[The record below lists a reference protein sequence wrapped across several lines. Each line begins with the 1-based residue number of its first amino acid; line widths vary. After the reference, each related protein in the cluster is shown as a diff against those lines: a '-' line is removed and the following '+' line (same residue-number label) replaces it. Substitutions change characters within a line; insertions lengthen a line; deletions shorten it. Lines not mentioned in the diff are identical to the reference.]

1 MHADSTHTANK
12 RLAPLTLAA
21 LGVVYGDIGTSP
33 LYTMKEV
40 FAGAH
45 HPVPVTPDNV
55 LGILSLIFWAL
66 ILVVSI
72 KYVAFILRA
81 DNRGEGGIMA
91 LMALVQRRG
100 GNSATRQRM
109 LLLGLFG
116 AALFYGDGVITPAI
130 SVLSAVE
137 GLEVMTPIFKPW
149 ILPITLGVLFALFS
163 LQRQGTSRVG
173 SLFGP
178 VTAVWFIVLAVMGVS
193 NIVAAPQV
201 LWALLPT
208 HAIHF
213 FLLQPMLAF
222 LSLGAVFLA
231 VTGAETLY
239 ADMGH
244 FGRKPVQLAWL
255 GLVLPSL
262 TLNYFG
268 QGALLLTQP
277 DALAHPFFH
286 MVPAWLLPPLVVL
299 ATAATV
305 IASQAVI
312 SGAFSITHQAI
323 QLGYV
328 PRLFVQHTSSQERG
342 QIYLPGINWALFLAV
357 AALVLSFGSSGALAA
372 AYGIAVT
379 GTMIITTLLVY
390 QVARLRWHW
399 SRTTTLLAL
408 SAFML
413 ADVAFFAA
421 NVTKIPDGG
430 WFPLAFGLLLFILMT
445 TWKRGRDLLRARRD
459 GDTLPLR
466 DFIADIETSDLPTVS
481 GTAVFM
487 TPYANQVPH
496 TLLHSLKHFKCLHER
511 VVILQVDFVDLPFV
525 PMPERVK
532 ITRLSPRFYEVHL
545 RFGFM
550 DQPDLTGTLHLCTSH
565 EIRCDLM
572 DTTFFLGRETL
583 ITRRRSD
590 MPYWREKL
598 FVALARNAGSPA
610 SYFGLPPNRV
620 VELGTQVV
628 L

>member
-1 MHADSTHTANK
+1 MSEPVPAASR

-100 GNSATRQRM
+100 GANAMNRRM

-149 ILPITLGVLFALFS
+149 ILPITLGVLFALFA
-163 LQRQGTSRVG
+163 LQRQGTGRVG

-178 VTAVWFIVLAVMGVS
+178 ITALWFLVLAGLGIT

-201 LWALLPT
+201 LWALLPN
-208 HAIHF
+208 HALTF
-213 FLLQPMLAF
+213 FLTQPILAF

-255 GLVLPSL
+255 ALVLPAL

-268 QGALLLTQP
+268 QGALLLTRP

-286 MVPAWLLPPLVVL
+286 MVPDWLLPPLVVL

-342 QIYLPGINWALFLAV
+342 QIYLPGINWALFIAV

-390 QVARLRWHW
+390 QVARQRWHW

-413 ADVAFFAA
+413 IDIAFFAA
-421 NVTKIPDGG
+421 NITKIPDGG
-430 WFPLAFGLLLFILMT
+430 WFPLAFALLLFTLMT

-459 GDTLPLR
+459 SDTLPLR
-466 DFIADIETSDLPTVS
+466 EFVAGIESDTLPSIA
-481 GTAVFM
+481 GTAVYM
-487 TPYANQVPH
+487 TPHAEQVPH
-496 TLLHSLKHFKCLHER
+496 TLLHSLKHFKCLHEQ
-511 VVILQVDFVDLPFV
+511 VVILQVYFVDLPFV
-525 PMPERVK
+525 AMTERVR
-532 ITRLSPRFYEVHL
+532 IERIGQRFYQVHL

-550 DQPDLTGTLHLCTSH
+550 DRPDLTGTLHLCASTEVH
-565 EIRCDLM
+565 CNLM
-572 DTTFFLGRETL
+572 DTTFLFGRETL
-583 ITRRRSD
+583 ITRRNSE

-598 FVALARNAGSPA
+598 FVALTRNAGSPA